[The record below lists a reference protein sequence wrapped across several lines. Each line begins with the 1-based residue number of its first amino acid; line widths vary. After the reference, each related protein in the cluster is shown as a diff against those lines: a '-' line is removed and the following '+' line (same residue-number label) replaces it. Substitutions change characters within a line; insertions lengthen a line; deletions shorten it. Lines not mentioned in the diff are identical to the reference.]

1 MDTTL
6 TTQRQRVFDADQ
18 MAVASFILGL
28 LGLLVFN
35 LVLGPCAIGLA
46 TVALFRRTRRPVRA
60 GLGIA
65 LGIADLAVLAMT
77 VMASHGTIWHAA

>member
-1 MDTTL
+1 VDTTL
-6 TTQRQRVFDADQ
+6 TQRQRAFDADQ

-35 LVLGPCAIGLA
+35 LVLGPCAIVLA
-46 TVALFRRTRRPVRA
+46 AIALIRRTRRPIRA

-65 LGIADLAVLAMT
+65 LGFADLAVLAMT
-77 VMASHGTIWHAA
+77 VMASHGTIWHTA